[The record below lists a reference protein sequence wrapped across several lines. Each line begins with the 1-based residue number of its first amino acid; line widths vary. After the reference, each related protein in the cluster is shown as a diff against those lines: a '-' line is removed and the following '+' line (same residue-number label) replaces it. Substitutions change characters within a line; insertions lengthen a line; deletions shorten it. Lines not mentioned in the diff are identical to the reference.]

1 LVRGADGRGRL
12 ASFGGAGGQHAC
24 EIARLL
30 GIRTVLVHR
39 HSSIL
44 SAYGL
49 ALADR
54 VYERQQPAS
63 AALSATTRGELSA
76 RLDALE
82 DEVRA
87 ELARQGFEP
96 ERVAVERAL
105 NMRFDGTDTALMVVP
120 APGDGDGAEDFGA
133 AFRREYKAEF
143 GFVLEG
149 KAVVVDDVKV
159 RAPSCARAAP
169 ALTTRQVRGTGRTFD
184 SLGPS
189 VFQELKTLARRPAP
203 AGKIDM
209 RYSVYFESG
218 RVDDAPVYRLESLDV
233 GEEVEGPAMV
243 IDETQTIVLIPGAKA
258 VVSSKHLVIEL

>member
-1 LVRGADGRGRL
+1 VRAPLSSSARGADGRGRL

-63 AALSATTRGELSA
+63 AALSATTRGELTA

-82 DEVRA
+82 ADVRA
-87 ELARQGFEP
+87 ELARQGFAE

-120 APGDGDGAEDFGA
+120 APGDGDGEEDFGA

-149 KAVVVDDVKV
+149 KAVVVDDVK
-159 RAPSCARAAP
+159 
-169 ALTTRQVRGTGRTFD
+169 VRGTGRTFD